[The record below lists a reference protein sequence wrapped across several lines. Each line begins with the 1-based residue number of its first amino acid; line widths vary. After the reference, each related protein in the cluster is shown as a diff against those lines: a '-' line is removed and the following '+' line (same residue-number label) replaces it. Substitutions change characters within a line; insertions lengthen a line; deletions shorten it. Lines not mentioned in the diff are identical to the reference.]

1 MVHQSDQPPRF
12 TLRHPFGSPAV
23 GNASW
28 NFQSQIRPPR
38 AGRIC
43 DNGAYVR
50 LLWSGRTQSAVTL
63 SSSLAGFRAVAVTIG
78 GSDGVAEGATLVWSP
93 NGKTFGVCAAF
104 VVSTSNFRVMRMRL
118 YGSGTTLTPTVVDGQ
133 NADGYTSSTTY
144 LHGVVWL
151 V

>member
-1 MVHQSDQPPRF
+1 MPDAYATWVTSTVAEETTDSAPVRTSVSVLDAQA
-12 TLRHPFGSPAV
+12 HP
-23 GNASW
+23 
-28 NFQSQIRPPR
+28 
-38 AGRIC
+38 
-43 DNGAYVR
+43 
-50 LLWSGRTQSAVTL
+50 
-63 SSSLAGFRAVAVTIG
+63 LAMANFRAIAVTIG
-78 GSDGVAEGATLVWSP
+78 GSDDVAEGSTVVWSP
-93 NGKTFGVCAAF
+93 NGKTFDVCAAF

>member
-1 MVHQSDQPPRF
+1 MRLLNTSDA
-12 TLRHPFGSPAV
+12 PAHEV
-23 GNASW
+23 AVSLT
-28 NFQSQIRPPR
+28 
-38 AGRIC
+38 GRTR

-78 GSDGVAEGATLVWSP
+78 GPDGVADGSTVVWSP
-93 NGKTFGVCAAF
+93 NGKTFDVCAAF
-104 VVSTSNFRVMRMRL
+104 VVDTGNFRVMSMRL
-118 YGSGTTLTPTVVDGQ
+118 YGSGTRLNPTVVDGQ

-144 LHGVVWL
+144 LHSVVGL